1 MPGSIRSGLLVVL
14 AWMAISVCAM
24 ELMERR
30 AVVVAMVEDI
40 PFSFLSGVMSYVHE
54 GFDDSSD

>member
-1 MPGSIRSGLLVVL
+1 MPGTIRSGLLVVL

-40 PFSFLSGVMSYVHE
+40 PLSFLSGVMSYVHE
-54 GFDDSSD
+54 GFDDASD